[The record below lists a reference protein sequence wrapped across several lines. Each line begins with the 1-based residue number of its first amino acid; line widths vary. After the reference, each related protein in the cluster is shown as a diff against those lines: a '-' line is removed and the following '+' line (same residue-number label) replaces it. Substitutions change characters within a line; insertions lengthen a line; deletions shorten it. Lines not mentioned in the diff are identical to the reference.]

1 MSVPLWLFLIADIFP
16 YGLIE
21 DAFILPDDHKQNRG
35 IFVLT
40 LVFL

>member
-1 MSVPLWLFLIADIFP
+1 MTPVGDDKDIFP